1 MEMDLDPSRL
11 CRDDRCERTEVHL
24 AHAITHAP
32 PAPKTLT
39 KSVKEPWRRR
49 DPRAL
54 DHCIAKA
61 VSQTYPRHIAAIV
74 EEVRQDYGACNL
86 RTVQRHLQRLV
97 QRGHLLRIDIGRSL
111 YAYLRPGSSMAHERA
126 LMLTQI
132 EDLILDM
139 QSDRA

>member
-24 AHAITHAP
+24 AHAITHAL

>member
-1 MEMDLDPSRL
+1 MELDPSRL
-11 CRDDRCERTEVHL
+11 CRDDRCDRTEVHEI
-24 AHAITHAP
+24 HALNAALSEP
-32 PAPKTLT
+32 RARKTESR
-39 KSVKEPWRRR
+39 KAPWRRN

-74 EEVRQDYGACNL
+74 EEVRQDYGTCNL

-111 YAYLRPGSSMAHERA
+111 YAYLRPGSSMAHERE

-132 EDLILDM
+132 EDLIMDM
-139 QSDRA
+139 RGDYA